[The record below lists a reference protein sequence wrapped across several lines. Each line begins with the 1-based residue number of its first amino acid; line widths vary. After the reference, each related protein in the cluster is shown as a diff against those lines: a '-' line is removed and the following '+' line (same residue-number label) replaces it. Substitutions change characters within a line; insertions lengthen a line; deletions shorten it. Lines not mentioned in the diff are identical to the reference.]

1 MRVAEK
7 TMRIAALQYA
17 NGQVKHCDDLIEAS
31 QCFSHAFNFAN
42 NSVINPHKNDSCFTF
57 ICGLNTDFTKTMYL
71 CSMEWIYNLFFEH
84 SAIQAV
90 VVMSLIISTGLALG
104 KIHICGISLGVT
116 FVFFMGILAGHL
128 GLSVDPQMLTYA
140 ESFGLVLFVYALGLQ
155 VGPGF
160 FSSFQKGGFKLNML
174 GLGVI
179 ILGTAM
185 ALALC
190 LVTPISLPDMTG
202 ILCGATTNTPAL
214 GAAQQTLKQLGLP
227 TSGAALSCAVTYP
240 LGVVGVIFAI
250 VVVKK
255 LFVRPSDMNEH
266 EHDDP
271 NHTYIAT
278 FQVHNPAIFH
288 KSIQDIA
295 QLSYPKFVIS
305 RIWRDGKVSI
315 PTSDKVLEEADR
327 LLVITTEKDVPA
339 LTILFGE
346 QENRDWNKEDID
358 WNAIDSQLI
367 SKHIVIT
374 NTEINGKKLGSLR
387 LRNTYGINISRVLR
401 SGVQLLATP
410 NLVLQLGDRLTI
422 VGEAAA
428 INNVEKVLGNTV
440 KTLKD
445 PNLASIFI
453 GIVLG
458 LMVGSIP
465 IAIPGISSPVKLGLA
480 GGPIIVGILIGCYG
494 PRLHMLTY
502 TTRSASLMLR
512 GIGLSLYLAC
522 LGLDAGAHFF
532 DTVFRPEGAMWIG
545 IGFLIT
551 FFPVVI
557 MALVSLR
564 IYKMDFGN
572 TCGMLCGSM
581 ANPMALNYANDIIPN
596 DNPAVSYATV
606 YPLGMFIR
614 VIIAQLMLMFFL

>member
-1 MRVAEK
+1 
-7 TMRIAALQYA
+7 
-17 NGQVKHCDDLIEAS
+17 
-31 QCFSHAFNFAN
+31 
-42 NSVINPHKNDSCFTF
+42 
-57 ICGLNTDFTKTMYL
+57 MYL
-71 CSMEWIYNLFFEH
+71 YNMEWLYDLFFEQT
-84 SAIQAV
+84 ALQAV
-90 VVMSLIISTGLALG
+90 IILSLIISTGLGLG
-104 KIHICGISLGVT
+104 KLHICGISLGLT

-128 GLSVDPQMLTYA
+128 GFAIDPQMLTYA

-160 FSSFQKGGFKLNML
+160 FSSLQQGGYKLNML

-179 ILGTAM
+179 LLGTIM
-185 ALALC
+185 AVALTAI
-190 LVTPISLPDMTG
+190 TPISMPDMVG

-214 GAAQQTLKQLGLP
+214 GAAQQTLKQLGES

-240 LGVVGVIFAI
+240 LGVVGVILAI
-250 VVVKK
+250 IVVKK
-255 LFVRPSDMNEH
+255 LFVRPADMEQHEH
-266 EHDDP
+266 EDP

-278 FQVHNPAIFH
+278 FQVHNPAIYN
-288 KSIQDIA
+288 KSIQDLVHI
-295 QLSYPKFVIS
+295 STIKFVIS
-305 RIWRDGKVSI
+305 RLWRNGQVSI
-315 PTSDKVLEEADR
+315 PTSEKILKEHDR
-327 LLVITTEKDVPA
+327 LLVITTEKDVQA

-346 QENRDWNKEDID
+346 QEKKDWNKEDID
-358 WNAIDSQLI
+358 WNAIDSELI
-367 SKHIVIT
+367 SKHIVISRP
-374 NTEINGKKLGSLR
+374 EINGKKLGSLR

-410 NLVLQLGDRLTI
+410 ELVLQLGDRLTV

-428 INNVEKVLGNTV
+428 IKNVEKVLGNTV

-453 GIVLG
+453 IVLG
-458 LMVGSIP
+458 LIVGSIP

-480 GGPIIVGILIGCYG
+480 GGPIIAGIVIGSYG
-494 PRLHMLTY
+494 PRLHLVTY

-522 LGLDAGAHFF
+522 LGLDSGVHFF
-532 DTVFRPEGAMWIG
+532 DTVMRPAGALWIG

-551 FFPVVI
+551 FIPVVI
-557 MALVSLR
+557 MALVALR
-564 IYKMDFGN
+564 LCKMDFGN

-596 DNPAVSYATV
+596 DNPAISYATV

-614 VIIAQLMLMFFL
+614 VIIAQLILMIFL

>member
-1 MRVAEK
+1 
-7 TMRIAALQYA
+7 
-17 NGQVKHCDDLIEAS
+17 
-31 QCFSHAFNFAN
+31 
-42 NSVINPHKNDSCFTF
+42 
-57 ICGLNTDFTKTMYL
+57 
-71 CSMEWIYNLFFEH
+71 MEWLYNLVFEQ
-84 SAIQAV
+84 SALQAV
-90 VVMSLIISTGLALG
+90 VILSLITAVGLGLG
-104 KIHICGISLGVT
+104 KIHIFGISLGVT

-128 GLSVDPQMLTYA
+128 GFSIDPQMLTYA

-160 FSSFQKGGFKLNML
+160 FSSFQRGGYRLNL
-174 GLGVI
+174 LSLGVI
-179 ILGTAM
+179 VLGTVM
-185 ALALC
+185 AVLLSR
-190 LVTPISLPDMTG
+190 VTTVDLPDMVG

-214 GAAQQTLKQLGLP
+214 GAAQQTLKQLGEP

-240 LGVVGVIFAI
+240 LGVVGVILAI
-250 VVVKK
+250 LVVKK
-255 LFVRPSDMNEH
+255 LFVRPSDMEDH

-278 FQVHNPAIFH
+278 FQVHNPAIFD
-288 KSIQDIA
+288 KSIQDIGK
-295 QLSYPKFVIS
+295 SGYPKFVIS
-305 RIWRDGKVSI
+305 RVWRDGAVSI
-315 PTSDKVLEEADR
+315 PTSDKILKENDR

-358 WNAIDSQLI
+358 WNAIDSKLI
-367 SKHIVIT
+367 SKHIVISRP
-374 NTEINGKKLGSLR
+374 EINGKKLGSLR

-410 NLVLQLGDRLTI
+410 GLVLQLGDRLTV

-428 INNVEKVLGNTV
+428 IHNVEKVLGNTV

-453 GIVLG
+453 GIVVG
-458 LMVGSIP
+458 LIVGSIP
-465 IAIPGISSPVKLGLA
+465 IAVPGISSPVKLGLA
-480 GGPIIVGILIGCYG
+480 GGPIIIGIMIGSYG
-494 PRLHMLTY
+494 PRLHLVTY
-502 TTRSASLMLR
+502 TTRSANLMLR

-522 LGLDAGAHFF
+522 LGLDAGSHFF
-532 DTVFRPEGAMWIG
+532 ETVMRPEGALWIG
-545 IGFLIT
+545 LGFLIT
-551 FFPVVI
+551 FVPVVI
-557 MALVSLR
+557 MALVALR
-564 IYKMDFGN
+564 LCRMDFGS

-606 YPLGMFIR
+606 YPLGMFTR
-614 VIIAQLMLMFFL
+614 VIIAQLILMLFL

>member
-1 MRVAEK
+1 
-7 TMRIAALQYA
+7 
-17 NGQVKHCDDLIEAS
+17 
-31 QCFSHAFNFAN
+31 
-42 NSVINPHKNDSCFTF
+42 
-57 ICGLNTDFTKTMYL
+57 
-71 CSMEWIYNLFFEH
+71 MEWLYNLFFEQ
-84 SAIQAV
+84 SALQAV
-90 VVMSLIISTGLALG
+90 VILSLITAVGLGLG
-104 KIHICGISLGVT
+104 KIHIFGISLGVT

-128 GLSVDPQMLTYA
+128 GFSIDPQMLTYA

-160 FSSFQKGGFKLNML
+160 FSSFQRGGYRLNL
-174 GLGVI
+174 LSLGVI
-179 ILGTAM
+179 VLGTVM
-185 ALALC
+185 AVLLSR
-190 LVTPISLPDMTG
+190 VTTIDLPDMVG

-214 GAAQQTLKQLGLP
+214 GAAQQTLKQLGEP

-240 LGVVGVIFAI
+240 LGVVGVILAI
-250 VVVKK
+250 LVVKK
-255 LFVRPSDMNEH
+255 LFVRPSDMEDH

-278 FQVHNPAIFH
+278 FQVHNPAIFD
-288 KSIQDIA
+288 KSIQDIGKSGY
-295 QLSYPKFVIS
+295 LKFVIS
-305 RIWRDGKVSI
+305 RVWRDGAVSI
-315 PTSDKVLEEADR
+315 PTSDKILKENDR

-358 WNAIDSQLI
+358 WNAIDSKLI
-367 SKHIVIT
+367 SKHIVISRP
-374 NTEINGKKLGSLR
+374 EINGKKLGSLR

-410 NLVLQLGDRLTI
+410 GLVLQLGDRLTV

-428 INNVEKVLGNTV
+428 IHNVEKVLGNTV

-453 GIVLG
+453 GIVVG
-458 LMVGSIP
+458 LIVGSIP
-465 IAIPGISSPVKLGLA
+465 IAVPGISSPVKLGLA
-480 GGPIIVGILIGCYG
+480 GGPIIIGILIGSYG
-494 PRLHMLTY
+494 PRLHLVTY
-502 TTRSASLMLR
+502 TTRSANLMLR

-522 LGLDAGAHFF
+522 LGLDAGSHFF
-532 DTVFRPEGAMWIG
+532 ETVMRPEGALWIG
-545 IGFLIT
+545 LGFLIT
-551 FFPVVI
+551 FVPVVI
-557 MALVSLR
+557 MALVALR
-564 IYKMDFGN
+564 LCRMDFGS

-606 YPLGMFIR
+606 YPLGMFTR
-614 VIIAQLMLMFFL
+614 VIIAQLILMLFL